1 MLDVTDFSLI
11 DVDELTNEY
20 KEVADDF
27 KLKMGTLEVI
37 HIKVLSLFILKYFKS
52 LVTSSSRN
60 RMTSFNYGFVFLPLL
75 DSQQM
80 VVCLFDCRFVD

>member
-37 HIKVLSLFILKYFKS
+37 HIKVLSLFILK
-52 LVTSSSRN
+52 
-60 RMTSFNYGFVFLPLL
+60 
-75 DSQQM
+75 
-80 VVCLFDCRFVD
+80 